1 MLFHLPFPGFLF
13 SCVLRR
19 PCPLSLCTPR
29 HHHHGCR
36 HPTLLAAHSLS
47 SGAALAG
54 EGWIGWVGVGIKYS
68 KPLVCICKHTATRI
82 RIYGGAAQLE
92 VGSITVSV
100 SWPSALQCNPVLIII
115 IIIKG
120 HSLRRACLQPAT
132 ITQNSKPRPPT
143 TNAKSKGKLQNK
155 IKHPVL
161 LPY

>member
-1 MLFHLPFPGFLF
+1 MQIAILLFHLPFPGFLF

-100 SWPSALQCNPVLIII
+100 SWPSALHCHPCLTHCSPGNVPNPTPLMSTPLV
-115 IIIKG
+115 KTG
-120 HSLRRACLQPAT
+120 QPT
-132 ITQNSKPRPPT
+132 I
-143 TNAKSKGKLQNK
+143 
-155 IKHPVL
+155 
-161 LPY
+161 